1 MRIRVGEPPLLPAL
15 LHFLEERVD
24 FVSAAASDVE
34 VDVGVLGSFAD
45 GGRAELD
52 AHLELWRTAHPGS
65 TVEFVASPPT
75 RARVLKLRGLSTLQ
89 MFDSV

>member
-1 MRIRVGEPPLLPAL
+1 MRIRVGEPALLPAL

-65 TVEFVASPPT
+65 TVEFVASPT

>member
-1 MRIRVGEPPLLPAL
+1 MRIRVGEPDLLPEL
-15 LHFLEERVD
+15 LQFLEERVD

-34 VDVGVLGSFAD
+34 VEVGVLGSFAD

-52 AHLELWRTAHPGS
+52 SHLELWRAAHPGS
-65 TVEFVASPPT
+65 TVEFVAAPS